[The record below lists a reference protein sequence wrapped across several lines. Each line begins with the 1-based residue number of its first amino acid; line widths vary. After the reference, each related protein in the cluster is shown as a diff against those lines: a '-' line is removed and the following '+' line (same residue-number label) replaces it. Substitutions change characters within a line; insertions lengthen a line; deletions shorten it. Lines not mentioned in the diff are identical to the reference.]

1 MYGHHT
7 FDVDKIIRFVGKMWK
22 TKENLNFGVDIY
34 ALSIYNSC
42 INESHVCVYVHVRA
56 RI

>member
-1 MYGHHT
+1 
-7 FDVDKIIRFVGKMWK
+7 MWK

-42 INESHVCVYVHVRA
+42 ITNRMCACMYMYVRA
-56 RI
+56 YNVSL

>member
-1 MYGHHT
+1 
-7 FDVDKIIRFVGKMWK
+7 MWK

-42 INESHVCVYVHVRA
+42 INKSCVRMYVCVRA
-56 RI
+56 YNV